1 MIGELALDLAEAVQQ
16 PPALDLEH
24 LGDAIEALEVGM
36 LRASA
41 HDVVDEGTVD
51 FGELG
56 DLAGVQAQLLAAGP
70 EPVGQ
75 RGGHDVLP
83 QSVDIVDFMDLIGL
97 IPSRQAL
104 QEWGRRRGGIGP

>member
-1 MIGELALDLAEAVQQ
+1 LPLLLVDEVAAAHRRADRDRGDGDEGLVRVLEDRRIALDLAEAVQQ

-24 LGDAIEALEVGM
+24 LGDAIEALEIGM

-41 HDVVDEGTVD
+41 HDVVDERPID

-56 DLAGVQAQLLAAGP
+56 DLASVQAQLLAAGP

-75 RGGHDVLP
+75 
-83 QSVDIVDFMDLIGL
+83 
-97 IPSRQAL
+97 
-104 QEWGRRRGGIGP
+104 